1 VDGSGGAGSGATADD
16 SASTDGS
23 ASTASS
29 RPPQGVPPSRR
40 ARIRR
45 LAAGLGPD
53 IALLRRSD
61 GFRRL
66 YAGQLWSYAGNSI
79 SFVGMP
85 YQAYQLTHSSL
96 VVGLL
101 SFAELV
107 PLVATALLGGALA
120 DAVDRRRLIRGCQLF
135 LCGSGAALALN
146 AAAWHQLWLLFLLA
160 VLSTGLYGLQRPSL
174 EALVPVLIRRD
185 ELPAA
190 AALTGLLGNAVSLA
204 GPLLGGVAIA
214 AGGLPVAYVAD
225 SAACVI
231 ALLIFSRMHAT
242 PPPPEAARPSLSGV
256 LAGLRYARSRPE
268 LLGTYLIDISAMLF
282 GAPYALFPAIAARL
296 GGPAVLGVL
305 YAAPAAGGL
314 IMSMASGWTRRVS
327 RHGRAIVLAVCGWGA
342 GIAAFGFAPGLW
354 WAVAALAAAGGADMV
369 SGIFRMTMW
378 NQTIPASLRGRLA
391 GLEMIS
397 YTTGEP
403 VGNLEAGLVAAAT
416 GSVRTA
422 VVSGGVLS
430 VLGAAVVAAA
440 MPMLWRF
447 DARDHPSEAGPEP
460 GTDPAPGQNPAVSP
474 GPAVP

>member
-1 VDGSGGAGSGATADD
+1 VGGSGEAGG
-16 SASTDGS
+16 
-23 ASTASS
+23 
-29 RPPQGVPPSRR
+29 RPVRPAGRVRLQ
-40 ARIRR
+40 R

-53 IALLRRSD
+53 IALLRRSAE
-61 GFRRL
+61 FRLL
-66 YAGQLWSYAGNSI
+66 YGGQMSAFASSMI
-79 SFVGMP
+79 SFVAMP
-85 YQAYQLTHSSL
+85 YQAYRLTHSSL

-107 PLVATALLGGALA
+107 PLVAAALLGGALA
-120 DAVDRRRLIRGCQLF
+120 DAVDRRRLIRGSQLF
-135 LCGSGAALALN
+135 LCGTGAALALN

-174 EALVPVLIRRD
+174 EALVPVLVHRD

-190 AALTGLLGNAVSLA
+190 AALTGLLGNAASLA
-204 GPLLGGVAIA
+204 GPLLGGFLIK
-214 AGGLPVAYVAD
+214 AGGLPLAYVAD

-231 ALLIFSRMHAT
+231 SFVVFTRMRT
-242 PPPPEAARPSLSGV
+242 VPPAADGARPSLRGV
-256 LAGLRYARSRPE
+256 ADGLRYARSRPE

-296 GGPAVLGVL
+296 GGPAVLGML

-314 IMSMASGWTRRVS
+314 IVSATSGWARHVH

-342 GIAAFGFAPGLW
+342 GIAAFGFATSLW
-354 WAVAALAAAGGADMV
+354 LAVAALAVAGAADMV

-403 VGNLEAGLVAAAT
+403 AGNLEAGVVAAAT
-416 GSVRTA
+416 GSLRFA

-430 VLGAAVVAAA
+430 VLGAAVVTAAL
-440 MPMLWRF
+440 PMLWRY
-447 DARDHPSEAGPEP
+447 DARDCRQRPPPPAPEP
-460 GTDPAPGQNPAVSP
+460 SCCPDEP
-474 GPAVP
+474 

>member
-1 VDGSGGAGSGATADD
+1 VGGSGGAARSAGGGAGDGADGTA
-16 SASTDGS
+16 AAG
-23 ASTASS
+23 AGAG
-29 RPPQGVPPSRR
+29 PPGEEAAGR
-40 ARIRR
+40 AWIRR

-53 IALLRRSD
+53 LALLRRSD
-61 GFRRL
+61 EFRRL

-79 SFVGMP
+79 TFVGMP

-96 VVGLL
+96 AVGLL
-101 SFAELV
+101 SIAELV

-120 DAVDRRRLIRGCQLF
+120 DAVDRRRLIRGCQVF

-160 VLSTGLYGLQRPSL
+160 ASSTGLYGLQRPSL
-174 EALVPVLIRRD
+174 EALVPALVRRA
-185 ELPAA
+185 ELPGA

-214 AGGLPVAYVAD
+214 AGGLPVAYLAD
-225 SAACVI
+225 SAACVA
-231 ALLIFSRMHAT
+231 ALLAFSRMRAT
-242 PPPPEAARPSLSGV
+242 PPPPDAARPSLGGV
-256 LAGLRYARSRPE
+256 LEGLRYASSRPE

-314 IMSMASGWTRRVS
+314 IVSMTSGWTSHVS
-327 RHGRAIVLAVCGWGA
+327 RHGQAIVLAVCGWGA

-354 WAVAALAAAGGADMV
+354 WAVVALAAAGAADMV
-369 SGIFRMTMW
+369 SGTFRMIMW

-403 VGNLEAGLVAAAT
+403 VGNLEAGLVASAT
-416 GSVRTA
+416 GSVRIA
-422 VVSGGVLS
+422 VVSGGVIS

-440 MPMLWRF
+440 LPMLWRF
-447 DARDHPSEAGPEP
+447 DS
-460 GTDPAPGQNPAVSP
+460 

>member
-1 VDGSGGAGSGATADD
+1 VGGSGGAGTG
-16 SASTDGS
+16 TDGG
-23 ASTASS
+23 AGTGRGGGAAAG
-29 RPPQGVPPSRR
+29 QPSRR

-53 IALLRRSD
+53 IALLRRAD
-61 GFRRL
+61 EFRRL

-85 YQAYQLTHSSL
+85 YQAYRLTHSSL

-120 DAVDRRRLIRGCQLF
+120 DAVDRRKLITGSQLF

-174 EALVPVLIRRD
+174 EALVPLLVSRD

-190 AALTGLLGNAVSLA
+190 AALTGLLGNAVSLV
-204 GPLLGGVAIA
+204 GPLLGGIAIA
-214 AGGLPVAYVAD
+214 AGGLPVAYLAD
-225 SAACVI
+225 SAACVV

-256 LAGLRYARSRPE
+256 ADGLRYARSRPE

-314 IMSMASGWTRRVS
+314 IMSMASGWTSRVS

-354 WAVAALAAAGGADMV
+354 WAVAALAVAGAADMV

-440 MPMLWRF
+440 LPMLWRF
-447 DARDHPSEAGPEP
+447 DARDHPGGSGPP
-460 GTDPAPGQNPAVSP
+460 GTDPAPGQDPAAVSP